1 MCGCSVALV
10 DQLSRAISTLRVG
23 RGTVRRFRQSGS
35 WGLGY
40 SGLSGSGF
48 HVVLHGNGWL
58 LTADAPPAP
67 LKQGDLVLITSGAD
81 HGLSSDPRPMR
92 GLPPA
97 GTGTEQPCP
106 GPADFEFLC
115 GAYRLQRGRVHPYL
129 AALPDP
135 IVMNGVS
142 RAVVDLLDEYESAPQ
157 PGTDAARHALLDL
170 MLVDALN
177 RWLDSAEQ
185 PPTSDP
191 AISAILLT
199 VDDSPHNCWSVQDLS
214 RLAGMSRATFTRRF
228 TSATGTNPRAYLLAK
243 RLGLAAQLLIETDA
257 PLASIAGRTGY
268 TTEFALASAFSREY
282 GMAPGRFRRSHR
294 D

>member
-1 MCGCSVALV
+1 MPLV

-40 SGLSGSGF
+40 SGLTGSGF
-48 HVVLHGNGWL
+48 HVVLHGSGWL
-58 LTADAPPAP
+58 LTADAAPAP

-81 HGLSSDPRPMR
+81 HGLSSEPRPLR
-92 GLPPA
+92 GLPPV
-97 GTGTEQPCP
+97 GPGTEQPGP

-115 GAYRLQRGRVHPYL
+115 GAYRLQGGTVHPYL

-135 IVMNGVS
+135 IVINAVS
-142 RAVVDLLDEYESAPQ
+142 PAVIDLLDEYESAPRA
-157 PGTDAARHALLDL
+157 GTDAARHALLDL

-177 RWLDSAEQ
+177 RWLDAAER

-191 AISAILLT
+191 AINAILLT
-199 VDDSPHNCWSVQDLS
+199 VDDSPPNRWSVQDLS

-228 TSATGTNPRAYLLAK
+228 TAAIGRTPRAYLLAK
-243 RLGLAAQLLIETDA
+243 RLGLAARLLIETDA

-268 TTEFALASAFSREY
+268 STEYALASAFSREY
-282 GMAPGRFRRSHR
+282 GIAPGRFRSSHR
-294 D
+294 G